1 MNRENYAAAKKLIA
15 ASKRILV
22 SGHLSPDGDSLGS
35 MLALARLLRNAG
47 YEAYATADLNAL
59 GKPGFLEGVKDL
71 IPVRKLKRQKRFD
84 LFIAVDCAS
93 FERMPPEVRP
103 VAEKLPKICIDH
115 HVTNDGSF
123 ADVSIVDSKVS
134 STGEIIWR
142 IARWNEWNLD
152 TAIAEALWVAIVTD
166 SGRFAYDSTNPG
178 TMRAAGDLLKHGVRT
193 ALINDILYGTFPKKA
208 IELKRIAWRSLH
220 IWKNRKVAEVTL
232 TRDDFREVR
241 GTKADAEDI
250 IEIPRSVARNEIAL
264 FFYQIPDRT
273 KETRCSIRTRG
284 NWDATVLAGKFGGGG
299 HVKAAGCTIKASMGA
314 AKRQMR
320 GGSRA
325 LEERESKD
333 RENCVERLAVSI

>member
-123 ADVSIVDSKVS
+123 ADVSIVDSKAS

-320 GGSRA
+320 A
-325 LEERESKD
+325 AVRELLKSVNRKTAKIAFS
-333 RENCVERLAVSI
+333 V

>member
-1 MNRENYAAAKKLIA
+1 MNRENYVAAKKLIA

-123 ADVSIVDSKVS
+123 ADVSIVDSKAS

-166 SGRFAYDSTNPG
+166 SGRFAYDSTKPG
-178 TMRAAGDLLKHGVRT
+178 TMRAAGDLLKRGVRT

-208 IELKRIAWRSLH
+208 IELKRIAWRALH
-220 IWKNRKVAEVTL
+220 VWKNRKVAEVTL

-320 GGSRA
+320 AAVRELLKSVNRKTAKIA
-325 LEERESKD
+325 LSD
-333 RENCVERLAVSI
+333 